1 MQGRASSLTAL
12 GGVCAFIAGCATP
25 GAPAGKSA
33 EVSSASKPAPVKS
46 ATPVQKPAEAPTAPA
61 KSSSYAASGVELCP
75 KMTISNS
82 PPADANGVV
91 HSGPY
96 VKINGVSLL
105 LEPATN
111 VCLSSG
117 YGQRSGRPHRGVDYH
132 TRTDGDVLA
141 AADGTIIEAV
151 FRSDF
156 GNMIV
161 IDHGGGVFTR
171 YAHLQS
177 FAGAVKTGATVK
189 RGQKL
194 GPIGATGSTAIKHL
208 HYEILTGKYVAGVG
222 SFGLASHDP
231 FALQSAKTAAADG
244 TLESKQATL

>member
-1 MQGRASSLTAL
+1 MQRRTSSLTAL
-12 GGVCAFIAGCATP
+12 AGVCGLLAGCAAT
-25 GAPAGKSA
+25 GAPANKSGEA
-33 EVSSASKPAPVKS
+33 PSISTPAPAKG
-46 ATPVQKPAEAPTAPA
+46 AMPVQKTAGAPPAPA

-75 KMTISNS
+75 KMAISNS

-91 HSGPY
+91 RNGPY

-111 VCLSSG
+111 ACLSSG
-117 YGQRSGRPHRGVDYH
+117 YGQRNGRPNRGVDYH
-132 TRTDGDVLA
+132 TWTDGDVLA
-141 AADGTIIEAV
+141 AANGTIIEAV

-161 IDHGGGVFTR
+161 IDHGAGVFTR
-171 YAHLQS
+171 YAHLQA
-177 FAGAVKTGATVK
+177 FVGAVKAGATVS

-194 GPIGATGSTAIKHL
+194 GPIGSTGSTSVKHL
-208 HYEILTGKYVAGVG
+208 HFEILTGKYVSGVG

-231 FALQSAKTAAADG
+231 FAFASAKTAAA
-244 TLESKQATL
+244 ENEPAPHQAP